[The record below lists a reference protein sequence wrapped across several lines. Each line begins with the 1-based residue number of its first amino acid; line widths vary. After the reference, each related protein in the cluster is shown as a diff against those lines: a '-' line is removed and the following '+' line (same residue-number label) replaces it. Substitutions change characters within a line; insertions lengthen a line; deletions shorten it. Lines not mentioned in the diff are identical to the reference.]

1 MMSNSRTRIILGGV
15 RGLVIGAPIG
25 GLIGFLLRPSGAKGQ
40 LDFYDVITRGSHL
53 PDNSNDISVANASF
67 NDMLAGAI
75 LCAVIGLAAGMVI
88 SYLFR
93 KTEQVEPR
101 RSDRTSGRFTSV
113 GIIFAAIGILL
124 FAFFVWKA
132 GTKEIAEGMKKLGA
146 GFLLVLGASAIRYFV
161 RTLGWTLCFEGPERL
176 RFWDAFRAYVV
187 GDAMGNLTPLGIVA
201 SEPTKAALVKD
212 RVPLVVAVS
221 ALAVQNLFYSLSV
234 ALFILS
240 GLAVLLLSFPLTS
253 GIRLTSLIALG
264 VVSVIIVLGFVV
276 FRLRWKFLTAGFERL
291 RRTRFGQRFLK
302 EKQRENTQA
311 VEDTVYNFYSRH
323 RARCAFIM
331 LLEACFHLAGVL
343 EVYITLYFIS
353 PVPPT
358 FLSAYVLESVNR
370 IINVVFKFVPLRA
383 GVDEAGS
390 SWVTNRLHI
399 GELTGTT
406 LAIIRKARVIFWT
419 ALGVAFLIR
428 RGLSTQSFTEE
439 NEEAITEEM
448 NTRAASTTE

>member
-1 MMSNSRTRIILGGV
+1 MSQKKRT
-15 RGLVIGAPIG
+15 
-25 GLIGFLLRPSGAKGQ
+25 
-40 LDFYDVITRGSHL
+40 
-53 PDNSNDISVANASF
+53 AS
-67 NDMLAGAI
+67 
-75 LCAVIGLAAGMVI
+75 
-88 SYLFR
+88 R
-93 KTEQVEPR
+93 KTK
-101 RSDRTSGRFTSV
+101 SV

-132 GTKEIAEGMKKLGA
+132 GTKEIADGIKRLGA
-146 GFLLVLGASAIRYFV
+146 GFLLVLAVSALRYIV

-176 RFWDAFRAYVV
+176 RFREAFRAYVV

-212 RVPLVVAVS
+212 RVPLIVAVS

-253 GIRLTSLIALG
+253 GIRLMSLISLG
-264 VVSVIIVLGFVV
+264 VVIVITLLGFII
-276 FRLRWKFLTAGFERL
+276 FHLRWKFLTAGFERL
-291 RRTRFGQRFLK
+291 RKTRLGQRFLK
-302 EKQRENTQA
+302 EKQRESTRA

-323 RARCAFIM
+323 RARCSFIM
-331 LLEACFHLAGVL
+331 FLEACFHLAGVL
-343 EVYITLYFIS
+343 EVYVTLYFIS

-383 GVDEAGS
+383 GIDEGIS
-390 SWVTNRLHI
+390 SWVMGRMNI
-399 GELTGTT
+399 GALTGIARSIIPPITINGFLRT
-406 LAIIRKARVIFWT
+406 IENAGTMLAIIRKARVICWT
-419 ALGVAFLIR
+419 ALGVALLTR

-439 NEEAITEEM
+439 NEDT
-448 NTRAASTTE
+448 TREDVGEPVTSASE

>member
-1 MMSNSRTRIILGGV
+1 MGKNGKIVGRKSKV
-15 RGLVIGAPIG
+15 A
-25 GLIGFLLRPSGAKGQ
+25 GLI
-40 LDFYDVITRGSHL
+40 
-53 PDNSNDISVANASF
+53 ISIF
-67 NDMLAGAI
+67 
-75 LCAVIGLAAGMVI
+75 GL
-88 SYLFR
+88 
-93 KTEQVEPR
+93 
-101 RSDRTSGRFTSV
+101 
-113 GIIFAAIGILL
+113 LL

-132 GTKEIAEGMKKLGA
+132 GTREIADGIKKLGA
-146 GFLLVLGASAIRYFV
+146 GFLLVLGASALRYFV
-161 RTLGWTLCFEGPERL
+161 RTFGWMLCFEGPERL
-176 RFWDAFRAYVV
+176 RFRDAFRAYVV

-212 RVPLVVAVS
+212 RVPLIVAVS
-221 ALAVQNLFYSLSV
+221 ALAVQNLFYGLSV

-253 GIRLTSLIALG
+253 GIRLMALISLG
-264 VVSVIIVLGFVV
+264 VVSVIILIGFTV
-276 FRLRWKFLTAGFERL
+276 FKLRWKFLTAGFERL
-291 RRTRFGQRFLK
+291 RRTRFGKRFLK
-302 EKQRENTQA
+302 EKQRENTQT

-323 RARCAFIM
+323 RARCALIM

-358 FLSAYVLESVNR
+358 FLAAYVLESVNR

-390 SWVTNRLHI
+390 SWVTNRLNI

-439 NEEAITEEM
+439 NEESTREDVGEAITP
-448 NTRAASTTE
+448 ASERRF